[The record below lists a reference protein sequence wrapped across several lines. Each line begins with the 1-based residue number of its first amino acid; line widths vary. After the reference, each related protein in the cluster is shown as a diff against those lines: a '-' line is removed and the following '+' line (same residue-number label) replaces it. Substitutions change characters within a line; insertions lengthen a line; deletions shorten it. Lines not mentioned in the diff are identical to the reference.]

1 MISLEEIE
9 NESYDPW
16 EEIDNRLDGENDDTE
31 E

>member
-16 EEIDNRLDGENDDTE
+16 EEIDNRLDDDNNDTE

>member
-16 EEIDNRLDGENDDTE
+16 EEIDNRLDDENNDTE